1 MCKCINKCL
10 QMTDVEISLKTRIRK
25 ARAKFA
31 AMAGTYFV
39 GVFNDNFFKQS
50 AMLMAV
56 AAGKSYLQ
64 GYATV
69 IFTLPFIL
77 LAAQAGWLA
86 DRFSKRSV
94 VIGAKVLELT
104 AMIFGAL
111 GVIYGSWILILVM
124 LGVGGI
130 QAAIFSPALNG
141 SIPELYP
148 AEYVLT
154 ANAIIR
160 MISTAAILAGIASAG
175 FVLDIK
181 GFIGQ
186 MPLNL
191 AAVSALVIGVSVG
204 GVLMSFGVARFPAA
218 APAVR
223 FPWKGPLETLKV
235 LYRTRFAP
243 LLAIAIVANAFF
255 WFIGALEVLVLNQL
269 GISQF
274 KFSNSMTSGLI
285 VAELVGIA
293 AGGLLSI
300 YFAKKIKWYRLL
312 APLAV
317 ILAVSMLLIV
327 VVPYLY
333 GSAKLIYLFAVLAI
347 MGVAGGMYAIPL
359 EAFIQVRPAA
369 DCKGATIAAA
379 NFAAFSGIL
388 LSGPVLNLFN
398 VLNITPSN
406 DFAIMGA
413 MTLMV
418 ALFLYIFLRGNKE

>member
-1 MCKCINKCL
+1 
-10 QMTDVEISLKTRIRK
+10 MTDNEILLNDRIRK

-50 AMLMAV
+50 AMLTAV

-94 VIGAKVLELT
+94 VIGAKVLELA
-104 AMIFGAL
+104 AMLFGAL

-124 LGVGGI
+124 LGVEGI

-181 GFIGQ
+181 GYIGQ
-186 MPLNL
+186 MPLNRVV
-191 AAVSALVIGVSVG
+191 VSMLVIGVSVG
-204 GVLMSFGVARFPAA
+204 GVIMSFGVARFPAA

-223 FPWKGPLETLKV
+223 FPCRGPLETLKV
-235 LYRTRFAP
+235 LYRTRFDS
-243 LLAIAIVANAFF
+243 LLAAAIAANAFF

-274 KFSNSMTSGLI
+274 KFSNSMTSGLV
-285 VAELVGIA
+285 VAEFVGIA

-300 YFAKKIKWYRLL
+300 YFAKKIKWHRLL

-317 ILAVSMLLIV
+317 ILAVSMLLIA

-333 GSAKLIYLFAVLAI
+333 GSAKLIYLFTVLAI
-347 MGVAGGMYAIPL
+347 MGIAGGMYAIPL
-359 EAFIQVRPAA
+359 EAFIQIRPAA

-379 NFAAFSGIL
+379 NFAAFSGVL

-406 DFAIMGA
+406 NLAIMGA

>member
-218 APAVR
+218 TPAVR

>member
-1 MCKCINKCL
+1 
-10 QMTDVEISLKTRIRK
+10 MTDNEILLKDRIRK

-31 AMAGTYFV
+31 AMAGTYFM
-39 GVFNDNFFKQS
+39 GVFNDNLFKQS

-69 IFTLPFIL
+69 IFTLPFIV

-86 DRFSKRSV
+86 DKFPKRSV
-94 VIGAKVLELT
+94 VISAEVLELA

-111 GVIYGSWILILVM
+111 GVIYGSWILMLIM
-124 LGVGGI
+124 LGVEGV

-160 MISTAAILAGIASAG
+160 MISTAAILAGIAAAG

-186 MPLNL
+186 IPLNR
-191 AAVSALVIGVSVG
+191 AVVSMLVIGVSVG
-204 GVLMSFGVARFPAA
+204 GVLMSFGVARIGAA
-218 APAVR
+218 APAVK
-223 FPWKGPLETLKV
+223 FPWRGPIETLKV
-235 LYRTRFAP
+235 LYRTRFDS
-243 LLAIAIVANAFF
+243 LLAIAIAANAFF

-274 KFSNSMTSGLI
+274 KFSNSLTSGLV
-285 VAELVGIA
+285 VAEFVGIA

-300 YFAKKIKWYRLL
+300 YFTKKIKWYRLL

-317 ILAVSMLLIV
+317 ILAVSMLSIAAA
-327 VVPYLY
+327 PYFY
-333 GSAKLIYLFAVLAI
+333 GQAKFIYLFAVLAV
-347 MGVAGGMYAIPL
+347 MGISGGMYAIPL

-379 NFAAFSGIL
+379 NFAAFSGVL
-388 LSGPVLNLFN
+388 LSGPVLNFFN
-398 VLNITPSN
+398 VLNIMPAN
-406 DFAIMGA
+406 DFAVMGVT
-413 MTLMV
+413 TLIV
-418 ALFLYIFLRGNKE
+418 AIFLFVFLRGSKE